1 MPQSLLL
8 GFNTLS
14 PGSKSNI
21 IYLTYIRNKYKY
33 QRMSK
38 LLNSL
43 GFDKKPSETTVVVA
57 MSGGVDSS
65 TVAGMMKN
73 EGYKVIGI
81 TLKLYDDGKEVAA
94 SKQCCSGQDIMDAKR
109 VANKLDIEHKILYF
123 QNKFKQ
129 GVIDNFVESYLKGET
144 PIPCVQCNQTVKF
157 KDLFEVS
164 KELKADAL
172 VTGHYVKSITK
183 DNTTNMYRAIDENR
197 DQSYFLF
204 NTTRQQLDYL
214 RFPLGNLLKDKTREI
229 AKNLD
234 LNVAD
239 KPDSQDICFV
249 PNGDY
254 ASVIQKFRPDSFKKG
269 NIKNLE
275 GKVIGVHEGII
286 NFTIGQRKG
295 IKVSDKEALY
305 VLKINS
311 ENNEIIVGPKEHL
324 GKTKIN
330 LKDINLLTD
339 KDDFKENIYCK
350 VRSTGKLLEANVNF
364 SDDNKAEVNLA
375 IPEDGISPG
384 QACVFYNKDQF
395 GYKVLGGGWIK
406 E

>member
-1 MPQSLLL
+1 
-8 GFNTLS
+8 
-14 PGSKSNI
+14 
-21 IYLTYIRNKYKY
+21 
-33 QRMSK
+33 MSK

-129 GVIDNFVESYLKGET
+129 GVINNFVESYLKGET

-330 LKDINLLTD
+330 LKDINLLAD

-364 SDDNKAEVNLA
+364 NDDNKAEVNLA